1 MQNSFRS
8 QPITL
13 GRPFVSD
20 FSGKDN
26 HGNAPL
32 GVSLPRDPL

>member
-1 MQNSFRS
+1 MQNSSRS
-8 QPITL
+8 RLIAL
-13 GRPFVSD
+13 GKPFVSD